1 MSQAE
6 SQDFGHL
13 ARTIRVLQNHV
24 GMDNAIS
31 AKQLADRLGSNP
43 STVRN
48 WIEDLRQQGWPIG
61 SKNGY
66 GYFLIDSDDE
76 FRDVMAS
83 MEHRRRSAAETM
95 EALASAYYGQGQP
108 LYYGLGGG
116 DGE

>member
-6 SQDFGHL
+6 AGHHGGL

-24 GMDNAIS
+24 GMEDGIS
-31 AKQLADRLGSNP
+31 AKQLAQRVDAHP

-48 WIEDLRQQGWPIG
+48 WIEDLRRQGWPIG

-66 GYFLIDSDDE
+66 GYFLIASDEE
-76 FRDVMAS
+76 FRAVMAS
-83 MEHRRRSAAETM
+83 MEERRASTAETM
-95 EALASAYYGQGQP
+95 SALAGAFYGPGKRFYYGS
-108 LYYGLGGG
+108 GGG